1 MRRSVRDDSGIR
13 YTDALRPSA
22 DPSGRTEGATDEPEK
37 RPGRGTTIAPVL
49 TRRGWLQALAGLST
63 ATALGGRPL
72 ARQAARGTGAASDP
86 TTLSLAEL
94 SRAYAAGT
102 LTPLDVTAAY
112 LARIDRENGRLGAFV
127 TVSRDRAVDETRRL
141 LRGGGTFARGPLYG
155 APVAHKDLFRT
166 RGVRTTGGSKL
177 YDALVPED
185 DADLVARCS
194 AAGAVLLGKTN
205 THELGGGTTTINPF
219 TGTTHNPR
227 DLTRIAGGSSGGAA
241 AAIAARLT
249 LVATG
254 SDTGGSI
261 RIPAALCGCVGLK
274 PTYGW
279 LPTTGVLGAC
289 PTFDHVGLLT
299 RTCEDAALALSAVAP
314 ARDGAGVVGQAFV
327 DTYRTTVAR
336 GLRGLRVGIA
346 RGYFFDHLEPG
357 VQRAVARTLE
367 AMTAAGA
374 GLRDQATP
382 TSDRLYAEM
391 FDPIAVSEIRATY
404 AADWQ
409 ARPEAFSK
417 DFAGVFAGPPVT
429 DDALAR
435 ARDARDAVQ
444 RSIEMVLEQVDV
456 LVMPTVPVV
465 APRIDGPIDGMR
477 ILQNTWAFN
486 AARVPALTVPCGTGA
501 DGLPVGLQIVASPFA
516 EARLL
521 GVGTLVERIAGSTG
535 AR

>member
-1 MRRSVRDDSGIR
+1 M
-13 YTDALRPSA
+13 
-22 DPSGRTEGATDEPEK
+22 
-37 RPGRGTTIAPVL
+37 L
-49 TRRGWLQALAGLST
+49 TRRHWLRVLTGASA
-63 ATALGGRPL
+63 ATALGLRAD
-72 ARQAARGTGAASDP
+72 ARQRAGSVPPANDATR
-86 TTLSLAEL
+86 LSLAEL
-94 SRAYAAGT
+94 SLAYASGA

-112 LARIDRENGRLGAFV
+112 LAHIDAENARLGAYV

-155 APVAHKDLFRT
+155 VPVAHKDLFRT
-166 RGVRTTGGSKL
+166 RGVRTTGGSRL
-177 YDALVPED
+177 YDTLVPED
-185 DADLVARCS
+185 DADLVARCT
-194 AAGAVLLGKTN
+194 AAGAVMLGKTN
-205 THELGGGTTTINPF
+205 THELGGGVTTINPF

-227 DLTRIAGGSSGGAA
+227 DITRIAGGSSGGAA
-241 AAIAARLT
+241 AAIAARLA

-274 PTYGW
+274 PTFGW

-299 RTCEDAALALSAVAP
+299 RTCEDAALAFSAVAP
-314 ARDGAGVVGQAFV
+314 ARDGAGVIGEAFV
-327 DTYRTTVAR
+327 EAYRAAVTR
-336 GLRGLRVGIA
+336 GLRGLRVGVA
-346 RGYFFDHLEPG
+346 HQPFFEHLEPG
-357 VQRAVARTLE
+357 VLRAVTVAIE
-367 AMTAAGA
+367 AMRSAGA
-374 GLRDQATP
+374 SVRDVSTP
-382 TSDRLYAEM
+382 INDRLYADM

-429 DDALAR
+429 AGALAR
-435 ARDARDAVQ
+435 AHDARDAVQ
-444 RSIEMVLEQVDV
+444 RSIEMVLEPVDV
-456 LVMPTVPVV
+456 LVMPTVPAV

-501 DGLPVGLQIVASPFA
+501 DGLPVGLQIVAASFA

-521 GVGTLVERIAGSTG
+521 AVGSLVERVTVT
-535 AR
+535 R

>member
-1 MRRSVRDDSGIR
+1 MR
-13 YTDALRPSA
+13 DAA
-22 DPSGRTEGATDEPEK
+22 
-37 RPGRGTTIAPVL
+37 TIAAVL
-49 TRRGWLQALAGLST
+49 TRRGWLHALAGLA
-63 ATALGGRPL
+63 ATPIVGGRGRTL
-72 ARQAARGTGAASDP
+72 ARQLAQGSGAAPDP

-127 TVSRDRAVDETRRL
+127 TVARDRAVDETRRL
-141 LRGGGTFARGPLYG
+141 LRAAGTFARGPLHG
-155 APVAHKDLFRT
+155 VPVAHKDLFRT

-177 YDALVPED
+177 YDTLVPDD
-185 DADLVARCS
+185 DADLVARCA
-194 AAGAVLLGKTN
+194 AAGAILLGKTN

-227 DLTRIAGGSSGGAA
+227 DVTRIAGGSSGGAA
-241 AAIAARLT
+241 AAIAARLA

-274 PTYGW
+274 PTFGW

-299 RTCEDAALALSAVAP
+299 RTCEDAALAFSAVAP
-314 ARDGAGVVGQAFV
+314 ARDGAGVVGEAFV
-327 DTYRTTVAR
+327 EAYRTAVAR
-336 GLRGLRVGIA
+336 GLRGLRVGVA
-346 RGYFFDHLEPG
+346 RTHFFENLEPG
-357 VQRAVARTLE
+357 VQAAVTRTL
-367 AMTAAGA
+367 TALTTVGARVSDVGAGA
-374 GLRDQATP
+374 V
-382 TSDRLYAEM
+382 SNRLYVEM

-404 AADWQ
+404 AADWK
-409 ARPEAFSK
+409 ARPEAFSS
-417 DFAGVFAGPPVT
+417 DFAGVFAGAPIA
-429 DDALAR
+429 DAALAR
-435 ARDARDAVQ
+435 ARDARDALQ
-444 RSIEMVLEQVDV
+444 RSIETVLEQVDV

-465 APRIDGPIDGMR
+465 APRIDGPVDGMR

-501 DGLPVGLQIVASPFA
+501 DGLPVGLQIVASPYA

-521 GVGTLVERIAGSTG
+521 AAGTLVAGLVNSLGTARG
-535 AR
+535 A

>member
-1 MRRSVRDDSGIR
+1 MITETHAVFCRSRDRGSAVFAAASLQMRRID
-13 YTDALRPSA
+13 
-22 DPSGRTEGATDEPEK
+22 
-37 RPGRGTTIAPVL
+37 GTLAATIAPVL
-49 TRRGWLQALAGLST
+49 TRRHWLRALTGWTAMAGGGVR
-63 ATALGGRPL
+63 AT
-72 ARQAARGTGAASDP
+72 ARQAAPAAPPTTDP
-86 TTLSLAEL
+86 TTLSLAGL
-94 SRAYAAGT
+94 SRAYASGA

-112 LARIDRENGRLGAFV
+112 FARIDRENARLGAFV

-141 LRGGGTFARGPLYG
+141 LRSAGTFARGPLRG
-155 APVAHKDLFRT
+155 VPVAHKDLFRT
-166 RGVRTTGGSKL
+166 RGVRTTGGSTL
-177 YDALVPED
+177 YETLVPED
-185 DADLVARCS
+185 DADLVARCTE
-194 AAGAVLLGKTN
+194 AGAVLLGKTN

-227 DLTRIAGGSSGGAA
+227 DVTRIAGGSSGGAA
-241 AAIAARLT
+241 AAIAARLA

-274 PTYGW
+274 PTFGW

-299 RTCEDAALALSAVAP
+299 RTCEDAALAFSAVAP
-314 ARDGAGVVGQAFV
+314 ARDGAGVVGEAFV
-327 DTYRTTVAR
+327 EAYRAAVAR
-336 GLRGLRVGIA
+336 GLRGLRVGVA
-346 RGYFFDHLEPG
+346 RGYFFERLEPG
-357 VQRAVARTLE
+357 VHAAVTRTLA

-374 GLRDQATP
+374 TLRDQATP
-382 TSDRLYAEM
+382 TTNRLYAEM

-404 AADWQ
+404 AADWK

-417 DFAGVFAGPPVT
+417 DFAGVFAGPAVT
-429 DDALAR
+429 ADALSR

-456 LVMPTVPVV
+456 LVMSTVPVV
-465 APRIDGPIDGMR
+465 APRIDGPVDGMR

-486 AARVPALTVPCGTGA
+486 AARVPALTVPCGTGG
-501 DGLPVGLQIVASPFA
+501 DGLPVGLQLVASPFA

-521 GVGTLVERIAGSTG
+521 AAGTLVTG
-535 AR
+535 LVTGPGASRGA

>member
-1 MRRSVRDDSGIR
+1 MRRSE
-13 YTDALRPSA
+13 APLA
-22 DPSGRTEGATDEPEK
+22 
-37 RPGRGTTIAPVL
+37 TTIARVL
-49 TRRGWLQALAGLST
+49 SRRNWLRALTGWTAMAGASER
-63 ATALGGRPL
+63 AM
-72 ARQAARGTGAASDP
+72 ARQAAPAAPSTNDP

-102 LTPLDVTAAY
+102 LTPLDATAAY
-112 LARIDRENGRLGAFV
+112 LARIDRENARLGAFV

-141 LRGGGTFARGPLYG
+141 LRAAGTFARGPLHG
-155 APVAHKDLFRT
+155 VPVAHKDLFRT
-166 RGVRTTGGSKL
+166 RGVRTTGGSRL
-177 YDALVPED
+177 YDTLVPED
-185 DADLVARCS
+185 DADLVARCA
-194 AAGAVLLGKTN
+194 AAGAVMLGKTN

-241 AAIAARLT
+241 AAISARLA

-274 PTYGW
+274 PTFGW

-299 RTCEDAALALSAVAP
+299 RTCEDAALAFSAVAP
-314 ARDGAGVVGQAFV
+314 ARDGAGVAGEAFV
-327 DTYRTTVAR
+327 EAYRTAVAR
-336 GLRGLRVGIA
+336 GLRGLRVGVA
-346 RGYFFDHLEPG
+346 RTHFFENLEPG
-357 VQRAVARTLE
+357 GQTAVTRTL
-367 AMTAAGA
+367 AALAIAGA
-374 GLRDQATP
+374 RV
-382 TSDRLYAEM
+382 SDVGAGAVSNRLYAEM

-404 AADWQ
+404 AADWR

-417 DFAGVFAGPPVT
+417 DFAGVFTGPPVT
-429 DDALAR
+429 ADALAR

-456 LVMPTVPVV
+456 LVMPTVPMV

-486 AARVPALTVPCGTGA
+486 AARVPALTVPCGPGA
-501 DGLPVGLQIVASPFA
+501 DGLPVGLQIVASPHA

-521 GVGTLVERIAGSTG
+521 AAGTLVTG
-535 AR
+535 LVNGPGAARRA

>member
-1 MRRSVRDDSGIR
+1 MR
-13 YTDALRPSA
+13 DAA
-22 DPSGRTEGATDEPEK
+22 
-37 RPGRGTTIAPVL
+37 TIAAVL
-49 TRRGWLQALAGLST
+49 TRRGWLHALAGLA
-63 ATALGGRPL
+63 ATPIVGGRGRTL
-72 ARQAARGTGAASDP
+72 ARQVAQGSGAAPDP
-86 TTLSLAEL
+86 TTLSLADL

-102 LTPLDVTAAY
+102 LTPLEVTAAY
-112 LARIDRENGRLGAFV
+112 LARIDRENARLGAFV
-127 TVSRDRAVDETRRL
+127 TVARDRAVNETRRL
-141 LRGGGTFARGPLYG
+141 LRAAGTFARGPLHG
-155 APVAHKDLFRT
+155 VPVAHKDLFRT

-177 YDALVPED
+177 YDTLVPDD
-185 DADLVARCS
+185 DADLVARCA
-194 AAGAVLLGKTN
+194 AAGAILLGKTN

-227 DLTRIAGGSSGGAA
+227 DVTRIAGGSSGGAA
-241 AAIAARLT
+241 AAVAARLA

-274 PTYGW
+274 PTFGW
-279 LPTTGVLGAC
+279 LPTTGVLGVC

-299 RTCEDAALALSAVAP
+299 RTCEDAALAFSAVAP
-314 ARDGAGVVGQAFV
+314 ARDGAGVVGEAFV
-327 DTYRTTVAR
+327 EAYRTAVAR
-336 GLRGLRVGIA
+336 GLRGLRVGVA

-367 AMTAAGA
+367 AMTSAGA

-382 TSDRLYAEM
+382 VNDRLYAEM

-404 AADWQ
+404 AADWK
-409 ARPEAFSK
+409 ARPEAFSS
-417 DFAGVFAGPPVT
+417 DFAGVFAGAAIA
-429 DDALAR
+429 DAALAR
-435 ARDARDAVQ
+435 ARDARDALQ
-444 RSIEMVLEQVDV
+444 RSIEMVLEQADV

-465 APRIDGPIDGMR
+465 APRIDGPVDGMR

-501 DGLPVGLQIVASPFA
+501 DGLPVGLQIVASPYA

-521 GVGTLVERIAGSTG
+521 AAGTLVAGLVNSLG
-535 AR
+535 AARGA

>member
-1 MRRSVRDDSGIR
+1 M
-13 YTDALRPSA
+13 
-22 DPSGRTEGATDEPEK
+22 
-37 RPGRGTTIAPVL
+37 L
-49 TRRGWLQALAGLST
+49 TRRGCLHALAGLST
-63 ATALGGRPL
+63 VPVLGGHAIARQL
-72 ARQAARGTGAASDP
+72 ARGDVAAPDP
-86 TTLSLAEL
+86 TALSLAQL
-94 SRAYAAGT
+94 SRAYASGA

-112 LARIDRENGRLGAFV
+112 LARIDRENARLGAFV
-127 TVSRDRAVDETRRL
+127 TVARDRAVDETRRL

-155 APVAHKDLFRT
+155 APVAHKDLLRT

-177 YDALVPED
+177 YETLVPEE
-185 DADLVARCS
+185 DADLVARCAS
-194 AAGAVLLGKTN
+194 AGAVMLGKTN

-219 TGTTHNPR
+219 TGTTRNPR
-227 DLTRIAGGSSGGAA
+227 DLSRIAGGSSGGAA

-274 PTYGW
+274 PTFGW
-279 LPTTGVLGAC
+279 LPPTGVLGAC

-299 RTCEDAALALSAVAP
+299 RTCEDAALAFSAVAP
-314 ARDGAGVVGQAFV
+314 ARDGAGVVGEAFV
-327 DTYRTTVAR
+327 ESYRAAVAR
-336 GLRGLRVGIA
+336 GLRGLRVGVA
-346 RGYFFDHLEPG
+346 RGYFFERLEAG
-357 VQRAVARTLE
+357 VQTAVTRTVGAL
-367 AMTAAGA
+367 AAAGA
-374 GLRDQATP
+374 RVRDVETGAV
-382 TSDRLYAEM
+382 SNRLYAEM

-404 AADWQ
+404 AADWK
-409 ARPEAFSK
+409 ARPDAFSK
-417 DFAGVFAGPPVT
+417 DFAGVFAGPPIT
-429 DDALAR
+429 ASTLAR

-456 LVMPTVPVV
+456 LVMPTVPIV

-501 DGLPVGLQIVASPFA
+501 DGLPVGLQMVASPFA

-521 GVGTLVERIAGSTG
+521 AAGTLVEGLTERGRA

>member
-1 MRRSVRDDSGIR
+1 M
-13 YTDALRPSA
+13 
-22 DPSGRTEGATDEPEK
+22 
-37 RPGRGTTIAPVL
+37 L
-49 TRRGWLQALAGLST
+49 TRRHWLRALAGGT
-63 ATALGGRPL
+63 ATAALGRRAA
-72 ARQAARGTGAASDP
+72 ARQPGQGSGPAGDP

-94 SRAYAAGT
+94 SRAYASGA

-127 TVSRDRAVDETRRL
+127 TVARDRAVDETRRL
-141 LRGGGTFARGPLYG
+141 LRSSGTFARGPLYG
-155 APVAHKDLFRT
+155 VPVAHKDLVRT
-166 RGVRTTGGSKL
+166 RGVRTTGGSRL
-177 YDALVPED
+177 YETLVPED
-185 DADLVARCS
+185 DADLVARCT
-194 AAGAVLLGKTN
+194 AAGAVMLGKTN

-227 DLTRIAGGSSGGAA
+227 DITRIAGGSSGGAA

-274 PTYGW
+274 PTFGW

-299 RTCEDAALALSAVAP
+299 RSCEDAALAFSAVAP
-314 ARDGAGVVGQAFV
+314 ARDGAGVVGERFV
-327 DTYRTTVAR
+327 EAYRAAVAA
-336 GLRGLRVGIA
+336 GLRGLRVGVA
-346 RGYFFDHLEPG
+346 REYFFDHLEPG
-357 VQRAVARTLE
+357 VQTAVTRAIE
-367 AMTAAGA
+367 AMATAGA
-374 GLRDQATP
+374 RVRDIAVPVRTNI
-382 TSDRLYAEM
+382 YGEM

-404 AADWQ
+404 AVDWK
-409 ARPEAFSK
+409 ARPDAFSK
-417 DFAGVFAGPPVT
+417 DFAGVFAGSPIPPP
-429 DDALAR
+429 ALAR
-435 ARDARDAVQ
+435 AREARDALQ

-456 LVMPTVPVV
+456 LVMPTVPIV

-521 GVGTLVERIAGSTG
+521 AVGTLAERLG
-535 AR
+535 

>member
-1 MRRSVRDDSGIR
+1 M
-13 YTDALRPSA
+13 
-22 DPSGRTEGATDEPEK
+22 
-37 RPGRGTTIAPVL
+37 L
-49 TRRGWLQALAGLST
+49 TRRGCLHALAGL
-63 ATALGGRPL
+63 ATVPVVADRAS
-72 ARQAARGTGAASDP
+72 ARQVARGDVATPDP
-86 TTLSLAEL
+86 TALSLAEL
-94 SRAYAAGT
+94 SRAYASGA

-112 LARIDRENGRLGAFV
+112 LARIDRENARLGAFV
-127 TVSRDRAVDETRRL
+127 TVARDRTVDETRRL

-177 YDALVPED
+177 YETLVPDD
-185 DADLVARCS
+185 DADLVARCT
-194 AAGAVLLGKTN
+194 AAGAVMLGKTN

-274 PTYGW
+274 PTFGW

-299 RTCEDAALALSAVAP
+299 RTCEDAALAFSALAP
-314 ARDGAGVVGQAFV
+314 ARDGAGVVGEAFV
-327 DTYRTTVAR
+327 EAYRAAVSR
-336 GLRGLRVGIA
+336 GLRGLRVGVA
-346 RGYFFDHLEPG
+346 RTYFFEHLEPG
-357 VQRAVARTLE
+357 VRTAVTRTLA
-367 AMTAAGA
+367 AMTSAGA
-374 GLRDQATP
+374 ALRDQATP
-382 TSDRLYAEM
+382 VSERLYGEM

-404 AADWQ
+404 AADWT
-409 ARPEAFSK
+409 ARPDAFSR
-417 DFAGVFAGPPVT
+417 DFAGVFAGPPIT
-429 DDALAR
+429 PPALAR
-435 ARDARDAVQ
+435 AHEARDALQ
-444 RSIEMVLEQVDV
+444 RSIEMVIEQVDV
-456 LVMPTVPVV
+456 LVMPTVPIV

-486 AARVPALTVPCGTGA
+486 AARVPALTVPCGSGA
-501 DGLPVGLQIVASPFA
+501 DGLPVGLQIVGSPFG

-521 GVGTLVERIAGSTG
+521 AIGTLVERLVASTA

>member
-1 MRRSVRDDSGIR
+1 M
-13 YTDALRPSA
+13 A
-22 DPSGRTEGATDEPEK
+22 GASE
-37 RPGRGTTIAPVL
+37 RAM
-49 TRRGWLQALAGLST
+49 
-63 ATALGGRPL
+63 
-72 ARQAARGTGAASDP
+72 ARQAAPAAPSTNDP

-112 LARIDRENGRLGAFV
+112 LARIDRENARLGAFV

-141 LRGGGTFARGPLYG
+141 LRAAGTFARGPLHG
-155 APVAHKDLFRT
+155 VPVAHKDLFRT
-166 RGVRTTGGSKL
+166 RGVRTTGGSRL
-177 YDALVPED
+177 YDTLVPED
-185 DADLVARCS
+185 DADLVARCT
-194 AAGAVLLGKTN
+194 AAGAVMLGKSN

-227 DLTRIAGGSSGGAA
+227 DVTRIAGGSSGGAA
-241 AAIAARLT
+241 AAIAARLA

-274 PTYGW
+274 PTFGW

-314 ARDGAGVVGQAFV
+314 ARDGAGVAGEAFV
-327 DTYRTTVAR
+327 AAYRTAVAR
-336 GLRGLRVGIA
+336 GLRGLRVG
-346 RGYFFDHLEPG
+346 
-357 VQRAVARTLE
+357 VARTHFFENLE
-367 AMTAAGA
+367 PRVQSAVTRTLAALTTAGA
-374 GLRDQATP
+374 RV
-382 TSDRLYAEM
+382 SDVETGSVSNRVYAEM
-391 FDPIAVSEIRATY
+391 FDPLAVSEIRATY
-404 AADWQ
+404 GADWR
-409 ARPEAFSK
+409 ARPEAFSR
-417 DFAGVFAGPPVT
+417 DFSGVFAGPPIT
-429 DDALAR
+429 DATLVR
-435 ARDARDAVQ
+435 ARDARDALQ

-486 AARVPALTVPCGTGA
+486 AARVPALTVPCGGA
-501 DGLPVGLQIVASPFA
+501 DGLPVGLQIVASPRA

-521 GVGTLVERIAGSTG
+521 AAGTLVTGLVNGSG
-535 AR
+535 AARGV